1 MGTDENNIEESSET
15 KKSPEESSENKED
28 LPAYSAKPKGRSH
41 SIGKKPRIP
50 LESKEQP
57 PSRIPRRHSKS
68 PGKEKTSSKKENNKI
83 KKEHEKTKSS
93 DGIKAPEPKT
103 KDEKGSKKNKQEAD
117 EISRRYRVGRSVSL
131 TPSARSIP
139 DDDDLEGR
147 TTPSPRPVIKRS
159 PRPSVRSRKEQ
170 FEKENRHKNVKEL
183 TKENQRIKRTCKTPN
198 PSPDPEKK
206 EIETAKDE
214 DPILTMM
221 KKLSADFQSVKTDLK
236 EDSTKI
242 DKITDKIDQLE
253 RNSIKYETE
262 TKNEIT
268 KIRKGIANNKTEME
282 GKLDEMKETNLNL
295 EATITKNIVDQINP
309 QLENIKNNQPVDIRR
324 IVKEELLLLNY
335 AAENKNDDNKEDD
348 SDKGEKTKKNK
359 KSK

>member
-1 MGTDENNIEESSET
+1 M
-15 KKSPEESSENKED
+15 ED
-28 LPAYSAKPKGRSH
+28 LPASGAKSNGRIH

-68 PGKEKTSSKKENNKI
+68 PGKEKTSSKKENNKL
-83 KKEHEKTKSS
+83 KKESDNTKSTE
-93 DGIKAPEPKT
+93 GIKAPEPKI
-103 KDEKGSKKNKQEAD
+103 KDEKVSKKNKQTKDEAE
-117 EISRRYRVGRSVSL
+117 EISRRYRVGRSISL

-139 DDDDLEGR
+139 DDNDLDGR

-170 FEKENRHKNVKEL
+170 FERENRHKNVKEL

-198 PSPDPEKK
+198 PSPDPEKE

-221 KKLSADFQSVKTDLK
+221 KKLSADFQSIKTDLK
-236 EDSTKI
+236 ENSTKI

-253 RNSIKYETE
+253 RNSVKYEAE

-268 KIRKGIANNKTEME
+268 KIRKDIANNKTEME
-282 GKLDEMKETNLNL
+282 EKLDEMKETNQNL

-335 AAENKNDDNKEDD
+335 AAESRNEKEKPEDVVET
-348 SDKGEKTKKNK
+348 GEKKKKKKKK
-359 KSK
+359 KS

>member
-1 MGTDENNIEESSET
+1 MG
-15 KKSPEESSENKED
+15 
-28 LPAYSAKPKGRSH
+28 
-41 SIGKKPRIP
+41 
-50 LESKEQP
+50 
-57 PSRIPRRHSKS
+57 
-68 PGKEKTSSKKENNKI
+68 
-83 KKEHEKTKSS
+83 
-93 DGIKAPEPKT
+93 
-103 KDEKGSKKNKQEAD
+103 
-117 EISRRYRVGRSVSL
+117 RYRVGRSVSL

-159 PRPSVRSRKEQ
+159 PRPTVRSRKEQ

-183 TKENQRIKRTCKTPN
+183 TKENQRIKRKCKTPN

-236 EDSTKI
+236 ENSTKI

-253 RNSIKYETE
+253 RNSIKNETE

-268 KIRKGIANNKTEME
+268 KIRKDIANNKTEME
-282 GKLDEMKETNLNL
+282 GKLDEMKETNKNL

-309 QLENIKNNQPVDIRR
+309 QLENMKNNQPIDIRR
-324 IVKEELLLLNY
+324 IVKEELLLLNF
-335 AAENKNDDNKEDD
+335 AAENKKEKDNKEDD
-348 SDKGEKTKKNK
+348 SDTGEKKKKKKKK
-359 KSK
+359 KS